1 MTASLNA
8 SWDEIVFKVLLL
20 LDETIWIRTC
30 DKRMVKTRR
39 IYLNRPAQIYLCH
52 VLLLLY
58 FAFVVLWTLANQYHF
73 TTWQLEQQLK
83 LPEYANTVFFLLLV
97 GKQWLWIFKKG
108 FHIIFVFLNAN
119 KMVCIN
125 LCNFWDHF
133 IQFSFNKRR

>member
-1 MTASLNA
+1 MNLFLIYYFYWMKQFGFGLVTNERSKP
-8 SWDEIVFKVLLL
+8 E
-20 LDETIWIRTC
+20 ECIWIGPPRSIC
-30 DKRMVKTRR
+30 VMF
-39 IYLNRPAQIYLCH
+39 
-52 VLLLLY
+52 Y
-58 FAFVVLWTLANQYHF
+58 FFCISLSLWTLANQYHF

-97 GKQWLWIFKKG
+97 GKQWLWIFNKS